1 MGNNKFFRIKF
12 KQETM
17 LANLLEAAQARIA
30 HGIEVHR
37 QGFFKH
43 FEKVTDVVPSNSI
56 AITQVSGQANF
67 VLMPTGTYADP
78 DPIKT
83 ANTEKF
89 NVAGI
94 WNIDA
99 SSLDHVEFTCKLQ
112 GVEVF
117 KQDFKCATGDANCPL
132 PLAPSASSGRVCS
145 PSMSQASLP
154 HSSMTS
160 TLKLT
165 RPTRPNSST
174 SNLSS
179 ASEH

>member
-1 MGNNKFFRIKF
+1 
-12 KQETM
+12 M
-17 LANLLEAAQARIA
+17 LAHLVEAAQAQVVA
-30 HGIEVHR
+30 GIETFNAKRHHHHHHEEVS
-37 QGFFKH
+37 
-43 FEKVTDVVPSNSI
+43 EDVSNSI

-89 NVAGI
+89 NVSGI

-99 SSLDHVEFTCKLQ
+99 STLDHVTFTCKLQ

-132 PLAPSASSGRVCS
+132 PAGTVGEQWAGVFTFDVPGFAPPFEYDVHVKAYKADKTELFDLESKFRI
-145 PSMSQASLP
+145 
-154 HSSMTS
+154 
-160 TLKLT
+160 
-165 RPTRPNSST
+165 
-174 SNLSS
+174 
-179 ASEH
+179 